1 MGAKLCFG
9 LLGVNLNGGQPL
21 AAMLRGEVGSGI
33 NVRIMSVEKNK
44 AVFVSQTCL
53 PVVSNLRPG

>member
-21 AAMLRGEVGSGI
+21 AAMFEVGSGI
-33 NVRIMSVEKNK
+33 NVRIMSVEKRE

-53 PVVSNLRPG
+53 LVV